1 MMLRI
6 ADFPQLRLIT
16 WNRREDDMVEEA
28 EALAIYE
35 RNWRNVDQ
43 GQLDD
48 NEKALIK
55 RLVEQFGHGIMN
67 V

>member
-16 WNRREDDMVEEA
+16 WNRREDDLVEEA

-35 RNWRNVDQ
+35 RNWRNVP
-43 GQLDD
+43 
-48 NEKALIK
+48 
-55 RLVEQFGHGIMN
+55 
-67 V
+67 